1 MKRLA
6 YLILLLATV
15 ACKKEVQ
22 ETTPS
27 VQTQV
32 VDGTDVVKVDPKAV
46 EFTSTD
52 RRRFNGNGNGNG
64 GQNTDTTSN
73 WTVNIIEGDWDV
85 TWDTSVC
92 GFLIMRWDDVKPAT
106 TTLSDS
112 IYISNYGLEVDPIPS
127 TCPGVA
133 VCLTNLFWTKYG
145 TTCAIKPSSTYRI
158 RIGWARYDKTREV
171 CDKYFSEW
179 VDVTTGILYQDCK

>member
-1 MKRLA
+1 MKKLA

-52 RRRFNGNGNGNG
+52 RRRFNGNGNG

-92 GFLIMRWDDVKPAT
+92 GFLIMRWDDVKPTT

-112 IYISNYGLEVDPIPS
+112 VYISDYGLEVDPIPS